1 MEYHFINYPH
11 EWSITDNMLPIE
23 LQTPRDMARTLA
35 RRVRALRLDRGW
47 TQEEIAERAGLSL
60 ATYRRFER
68 TGRIS
73 LERLL
78 KLAVIL
84 DARAG
89 FDQLF
94 LRSPARSLAELEER
108 AERQTRRRGR
118 RRDAEA

>member
-1 MEYHFINYPH
+1 
-11 EWSITDNMLPIE
+11 MLPPD

-68 TGRIS
+68 TGRMS

-94 LRSPARSLAELEER
+94 VRSPARSLAELEER
-108 AERQTRRRGR
+108 AERQTRKRGR
-118 RRDAEA
+118 RRDAQA

>member
-1 MEYHFINYPH
+1 
-11 EWSITDNMLPIE
+11 MLPVE
-23 LQTPRDMARTLA
+23 LQTPRDMARMLT
-35 RRVRALRLDRGW
+35 RRIKALRLDRGW
-47 TQEEIAERAGLSL
+47 TQQEIAERAGVSL

-68 TGRIS
+68 TGSIS

-94 LRSPARSLAELEER
+94 VRSPARSLAELEER
-108 AERQTRRRGR
+108 AERQTRKRGK
-118 RRDAEA
+118 RRDAQT